1 MTLHHWQQLARPNL
15 GGILVPRPGVLTKDF
30 RQLDID
36 LEEVYSLNDL
46 EEDDVDASSF
56 QLLPT
61 STPTKAKERP
71 GGERGARG
79 RKGRGPW
86 DAPVL
91 PRLSLAP
98 PPRSSLLCWWPVPA
112 TRPSPWGCSICS
124 CTRAVLLQP
133 PRWGEPLRSRWHA
146 HAAARA
152 CGRDRSE
159 RNVSSCSHL
168 CSQPPPLS

>member
-71 GGERGARG
+71 GGERGVRG
-79 RKGRGPW
+79 RRGRGPQDAHVPQDSRVSLPLARPRAVPSCSLSLPPLCPCG
-86 DAPVL
+86 DAP
-91 PRLSLAP
+91 
-98 PPRSSLLCWWPVPA
+98 
-112 TRPSPWGCSICS
+112 T
-124 CTRAVLLQP
+124 
-133 PRWGEPLRSRWHA
+133 
-146 HAAARA
+146 AAARGLFCSPFGGVTPCA
-152 CGRDRSE
+152 RS
-159 RNVSSCSHL
+159 
-168 CSQPPPLS
+168 PLL

>member
-1 MTLHHWQQLARPNL
+1 M
-15 GGILVPRPGVLTKDF
+15 PRPGVLTKDF

-79 RKGRGPW
+79 RRARVPQ
-86 DAPVL
+86 DAHVPQDSHVL
-91 PRLSLAP
+91 LPLARPHAVPSCSLSLPPLCPHGAAP
-98 PPRSSLLCWWPVPA
+98 
-112 TRPSPWGCSICS
+112 T
-124 CTRAVLLQP
+124 
-133 PRWGEPLRSRWHA
+133 
-146 HAAARA
+146 AAARGLFCSRPGA
-152 CGRDRSE
+152 VNPCARS
-159 RNVSSCSHL
+159 
-168 CSQPPPLS
+168 PLL

>member
-71 GGERGARG
+71 GGERGARA
-79 RKGRGPW
+79 RRGRGPQ
-86 DAPVL
+86 DARVPQDACVPL
-91 PRLSLAP
+91 PRLPLA
-98 PPRSSLLCWWPVPA
+98 
-112 TRPSPWGCSICS
+112 RP
-124 CTRAVLLQP
+124 RAVPSCSLSLP
-133 PRWGEPLRSRWHA
+133 PLCPRGDA
-146 HAAARA
+146 QTAAAR
-152 CGRDRSE
+152 GLL
-159 RNVSSCSHL
+159 SCSRPGGANP
-168 CSQPPPLS
+168 CARSPLL